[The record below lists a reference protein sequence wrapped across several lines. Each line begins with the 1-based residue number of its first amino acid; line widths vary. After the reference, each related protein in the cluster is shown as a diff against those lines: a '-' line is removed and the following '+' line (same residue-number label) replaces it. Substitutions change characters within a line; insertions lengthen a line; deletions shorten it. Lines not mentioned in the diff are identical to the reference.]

1 MKITKSQLR
10 RIIKE
15 EKARLLERR
24 DKHAPFWPAE
34 GSLQAAKPWLGKAQG
49 RPMMG
54 VGSLSMFQT
63 AEQAARGVAN
73 DDYHPDNPKFGPK
86 VEVPVDAP
94 IDWSLYA
101 GHPSLKKNPAP
112 QPPYDVSPA
121 SNTGIGYVADDS
133 PIADIE
139 NKKAAAAGIKEPKD
153 AEDYEVGRD
162 QYKVEGVTKVKITKK
177 QLRRIIKE
185 AMAGGTPP
193 PTNSREWMEWGISHG
208 LDANLDRSGQVV
220 FYTDDRVVA
229 DAAELSGA
237 DLERDNMGQFVIYT
251 GAYDKGRAR

>member
-1 MKITKSQLR
+1 MAQKSKNPIFLKGQNLKIQKYAQKS
-10 RIIKE
+10 KNMP
-15 EKARLLERR
+15 K
-24 DKHAPFWPAE
+24 
-34 GSLQAAKPWLGKAQG
+34 
-49 RPMMG
+49 
-54 VGSLSMFQT
+54 
-63 AEQAARGVAN
+63 
-73 DDYHPDNPKFGPK
+73 NPKFGPK

-220 FYTDDRVVA
+220 FYTADRIIA
-229 DAAELSGA
+229 SDAYDVGA
-237 DLERDNMGQFVIYT
+237 DVQEDNMGQFVIYT
-251 GAYDKGRAR
+251 GAYEKGRTR